1 MSLDQ
6 TGAHRQDPTIGSG
19 STTAK
24 LKTGQLGFAEVL
36 FQALASAAPG
46 LSVTLAVIVGC
57 SFAGGSLSLSLV
69 FALIGLLLVAAC
81 IGQMAARFPSAG
93 GFYTFVA
100 NGLHPAVGTMV
111 AWLYLSVWIVF
122 PSTLFLPFGSFIATT
137 LNTDFGWP
145 EQPVWIISALL
156 CIALIY
162 FLVGRGAKLSTNAS
176 IVLGLIE
183 FVILG
188 ALAVTL
194 IVKAGSNNTLS
205 VFTMH
210 YATIDGFVGMSG
222 IIGGMIY
229 AIYGFVGFENVVPL
243 AEEAREPRR
252 SVLRASLLSPLILGL
267 FIIFCTYAAT
277 VYFGPSRFSEF
288 LSYNDGAPWF
298 GITQEVWHMGWYVLL
313 FALLNS
319 AIASANG
326 ATNAGIRHLF
336 AMGRIQLLPSAF
348 ARTNPTTG
356 TPIFALR
363 TVLIIS
369 VILTLV
375 TGLVLDGG
383 PLQAFGFLGTI
394 ETCVAI
400 LLYALVALSCLVYF
414 LRHRSEEDFN
424 PLLHVVVPILALIVM
439 IPALMAAIGVGSAIF
454 PFIAPLP
461 APLNIAG
468 YISFVWLIAGIVYA
482 AWVWRTHPDRARQT
496 ETVFVDSA
504 DDAVPATES

>member
-6 TGAHRQDPTIGSG
+6 TGAHSQDPTARADSTSG
-19 STTAK
+19 
-24 LKTGQLGFAEVL
+24 LKTGQLSFVEVL

-46 LSVTLAVIVGC
+46 LSVTLAVIVGA
-57 SFAGGSLSLSLV
+57 SFAGASLSLSLV
-69 FALIGLLLVAAC
+69 FALVGLLLVASC

-137 LNTDFGWP
+137 LHSDFGWP
-145 EQPVWIISALL
+145 EKPVWIVSALV

-183 FVILG
+183 FAILG

-194 IVKAGSNNTLS
+194 IVKAGDNNTLS
-205 VFTMH
+205 VFTTH
-210 YATIDGFVGMSG
+210 YATVDGFVGMSG

-252 SVLRASLLSPLILGL
+252 SVLRATLLAPLILGV

-288 LSYNDGAPWF
+288 TAYNDGAPWF

-336 AMGRIQLLPSAF
+336 AMGRINLLPSAF

-363 TVLIIS
+363 TVLVVS
-369 VILTLV
+369 VVLTLG
-375 TGLVLDGG
+375 TGLLLDGG

-400 LLYALVALSCLVYF
+400 LLYALVALACLVYF
-414 LRHRSEEDFN
+414 LRNRSDGFN
-424 PLLHVVVPILALIVM
+424 PLLHVVVPILALAVM

-468 YISFVWLIAGIVYA
+468 YIAFAWLIAGIVYA
-482 AWVWRTHPDRARQT
+482 AWVWRAHPDRARAT
-496 ETVFVDSA
+496 ETVFVDAA
-504 DDAVPATES
+504 DEAVPATGS